1 MPEYV
6 ILTMLFFIT
15 EVFIAFIFAV
25 IAQVFYHQI
34 GLNFK
39 AIFKG
44 IVERLFLFIT
54 LANGYTQA
62 LTFFSALKLATRL
75 KHEEP
80 KADLDGFNDYYLLGN
95 LLSVIVAIGYVYA
108 YQHFAEIR
116 FFQLL
121 SGK

>member
-1 MPEYV
+1 MSEFL
-6 ILTMLFFIT
+6 ILSLLFVIT
-15 EVFIAFIFAV
+15 EVFIAFIFAA

-44 IVERLFLFIT
+44 IAERVFLFVT
-54 LANGYTQA
+54 LTNGYTQA

-80 KADLDGFNDYYLLGN
+80 KADLDGFNDYYLIGN
-95 LLSVIVAIGYVYA
+95 LLSVVVAIGYVYA
-108 YQHFAEIR
+108 YQHFGDIR
-116 FFQLL
+116 LFQLL
-121 SGK
+121 SGR

>member
-1 MPEYV
+1 MPEFL
-6 ILTMLFFIT
+6 ILSLLFVIT
-15 EVFIAFIFAV
+15 EVFIAFIFAA
-25 IAQVFYHQI
+25 IAQIFYHQI

-44 IVERLFLFIT
+44 IAERVFLFVT
-54 LANGYTQA
+54 LTNGYTQA

-80 KADLDGFNDYYLLGN
+80 KADLDGFNDYYLIGN
-95 LLSVIVAIGYVYA
+95 LLSVVVAIAYVYT
-108 YQHFAEIR
+108 YQHFSEIHL
-116 FFQLL
+116 FQLL

>member
-1 MPEYV
+1 MSEFL
-6 ILTMLFFIT
+6 ILGLLFVTT

-25 IAQVFYHQI
+25 IAQVFYHTL
-34 GLNFK
+34 GFNFK

-44 IVERLFLFIT
+44 MAERIFLFVM
-54 LANGYTQA
+54 LVNGYTQA

-95 LLSVIVAIGYVYA
+95 LLSVLIAIGYVYA
-108 YQHFAEIR
+108 YQHFNAIHL
-116 FFQLL
+116 FQILN
-121 SGK
+121 K